1 MPKYTYLAKDKEAH
15 SFSGTIE
22 SRDSSSAVLEL
33 KKRGLIVISVAE
45 EKEAHKAKAGDKFKG
60 KKIKT
65 AEIVVF
71 CRQLATLVSSGVSL
85 LTCLNIIY
93 DQIESVYLKQ
103 IVLDLKKDIE
113 AGSSLFNAFS
123 KYRGVFPGIF
133 INMVKAGEAS
143 GSLGEILDRVAV
155 YLEKSEKTARKIKA
169 AMTYPAIVIFMSLAI
184 LVFLIL
190 KVVPTFKSMFESLKG
205 ELPLPTKLLIAI
217 SDQGLRFFP
226 FILVGAV
233 LAWIIFIKYINSDK
247 GRLNFDR
254 FKLKA
259 PMFGTLFEKVVM
271 SRFASTL
278 AILLKSGVNI
288 LEAFDIVGEVLGNR
302 VIQGAV
308 QQTKISLSSGTNIAK
323 PMEETN
329 RFPPFVYKMIAIGE
343 QTGELEKML
352 SKVSEYYESQV
363 DEAIAGLSSM
373 IEPLIISFLGTTVG
387 FIVVSMFLPIFKM
400 TQMVQG
406 G

>member
-1 MPKYTYLAKDKEAH
+1 MPKYTYVAKDKEARG
-15 SFSGTIE
+15 FSGIIE
-22 SRDSSSAVLEL
+22 AKDYSLAVREL
-33 KKRGLIVISVAE
+33 KKRNFVVISVTE
-45 EKEAHKAKAGDKFKG
+45 EKEVKATTAAKSKG
-60 KKIKT
+60 KKVKT
-65 AEIVVF
+65 SDIVVF
-71 CRQLATLVSSGVSL
+71 SRQLATLVSSGVSL

-103 IVLDLKKDIE
+103 VVVDLRKDIE

-123 KYRGVFPGIF
+123 RYRGVFPAIF

-155 YLEKSEKTARKIKA
+155 YLEKTEKTKRKIKSA
-169 AMTYPAIVIFMSLAI
+169 LTYPVVVMCMAAAI
-184 LVFLIL
+184 LAFLML
-190 KVVPTFKSMFESLKG
+190 QVVPTFKNMFESLKG

-217 SDQGLRFFP
+217 SDQGVRFFP
-226 FILVGAV
+226 FILIGPVI
-233 LAWIIFIKYINSDK
+233 LWIVFIKYINSDK

-254 FKLKA
+254 FKLKV
-259 PMFGTLFEKVVM
+259 PMFGALFEKVIM

-278 AILLKSGVNI
+278 SILLKSGVNI
-288 LEAFDIVGEVLGNR
+288 LEAFDIVGDVLGNK
-302 VIQGAV
+302 VVQVAV
-308 QQTKISLSSGTNIAK
+308 QQTKASLSSGTSIAK

-352 SKVSEYYESQV
+352 AKVSEYYESQV
-363 DEAIAGLSSM
+363 DEAIAGLSSI
-373 IEPLIISFLGTTVG
+373 IEPLIIFFLGITVG

-400 TQMVQG
+400 TQLVQG

>member
-1 MPKYTYLAKDKEAH
+1 MPKYTYLAKDKDAR
-15 SFSGTIE
+15 SFSGIIE
-22 SRDSSSAVLEL
+22 AKDYSLAVKEL
-33 KKRGLIVISVAE
+33 KKRSLIVISVVE
-45 EKEAHKAKAGDKFKG
+45 EKETKAAATAKSKG
-60 KKIKT
+60 KKVNT
-65 AEIVVF
+65 ADIVVF
-71 CRQLATLVSSGVSL
+71 SRQLATLVSSGVSL

-103 IVLDLKKDIE
+103 VVVDLRKNIE

-123 KYRGVFPGIF
+123 KYRGVFPAIF

-143 GSLGEILDRVAV
+143 GSLGEILDRVAL
-155 YLEKSEKTARKIKA
+155 YLEKSEKTKRKIKSA
-169 AMTYPAIVIFMSLAI
+169 LTYPAIVIFMAAAI
-184 LVFLIL
+184 LTFLIL
-190 KVVPTFKSMFESLKG
+190 KVVPTFKNMFESMKG
-205 ELPLPTKLLIAI
+205 ELPPPTKLLIAI
-217 SDQGLRFFP
+217 SDWGVRFFP
-226 FILVGAV
+226 FIVIGAV
-233 LAWIIFIKYINSDK
+233 VLWIGFIKYINSDK

-254 FKLKA
+254 FKLKV
-259 PMFGTLFEKVVM
+259 PMFGALFEKVVM

-278 AILLKSGVNI
+278 SILLKSGVNI
-288 LEAFDIVGEVLGNR
+288 LEAFDIVGDVLGNK
-302 VIQGAV
+302 VVQGAV
-308 QQTKISLSSGTNIAK
+308 QQTKISLSSGTSIAK

-352 SKVSEYYESQV
+352 AKISEYYESQV

-373 IEPLIISFLGTTVG
+373 IEPLIISFLGVTVG

-400 TQMVQG
+400 TQLVHG